1 MREPFAPVL
10 SGLVQAMRQTEEHNS
25 FHMMQV
31 LSDLRSAAI
40 SGFSNLAESIGDAS
54 KPALRRVV
62 FEHDCLLPDDVG
74 KSLHGDLMMTASL
87 PDKNHAAFIT
97 ATVILVADRLQDGT
111 GQDDLFWN
119 WSAFQ
124 ERYREAAAPVRA
136 ALMNGFR
143 CAHDMQ
149 LARLENPPKG
159 RDLRTYDEDDLVRL
173 LKLIARNM
181 SANLRNAVCDLAPEE
196 TKTVHQKALTNCLK
210 HSCILSEFGG
220 WFPKEVVEL
229 ASLDTEHPA
238 HPACTALMLI
248 DAISTEDATGRMAD
262 LYETMAEDYYLMREE
277 IRVPVVAALR
287 HLHELDSAWE
297 PYADWSPETRLN
309 KAIVMPFAKS

>member
-1 MREPFAPVL
+1 
-10 SGLVQAMRQTEEHNS
+10 MRQTEEHQS

-40 SGFSNLAESIGDAS
+40 SGFSDLADSIGNAS
-54 KPALRRVV
+54 KPALRHVV
-62 FEHDCLLPDDVG
+62 FEHECALPADVAEN
-74 KSLHGDLMMTASL
+74 LRGDLMMAAAL

-97 ATVILVADRLQDGT
+97 ATIILVADRLQKGA
-111 GQDDLFWN
+111 GEDDLFWN
-119 WSAFQ
+119 WSAFHD
-124 ERYREAAAPVRA
+124 RYREAAAPVRA

-149 LARLENPPKG
+149 LARLDNPPQG
-159 RDLRTYDEDDLVRL
+159 RDLRTYDEDDLIRL

-181 SANLRNAVCDLAPEE
+181 SKDLRNRLCDLAPGD
-196 TKTVHQKALTNCLK
+196 TRAVHQRALTNCLK

-220 WFPKEVVEL
+220 WFPKEVVEM
-229 ASLDTEHPA
+229 ASLDTDHPA
-238 HPACTALMLI
+238 HAACTALMLI
-248 DAISTEDATGRMAD
+248 DAISTADATGRMAD
-262 LYETMAEDYYLMREE
+262 LYETLAEDYFLMREE

-287 HLHELDSAWE
+287 HLHELDSTWE

-309 KAIVMPFAKS
+309 KAIVMPLAKS